1 MNNQEE
7 NNEIQEEKVV
17 YPIFQSFTVNLLIM
31 FSAGFQDA
39 YTYIVRH
46 GVFANAQTGN
56 IVLMGTYLLQKDGSQ
71 AIHYLLP
78 LLAFGLGILTSSQ
91 IELNLDKNLGFAK
104 RLVLILEI
112 ISLGIVGFIPDK
124 YFFIANMLVS
134 FSCAMQLQSF
144 RSIKSHAYAST
155 MCIGNFRSGVDA
167 ISNYIHSGEKSSLK
181 NALYYI
187 LVVGVFALGAGLGGN
202 ISAVIGIRAIWISVV
217 ILIITFIAYSYKL
230 AKKRADQ

>member
-7 NNEIQEEKVV
+7 NNEIHEEKVV

-91 IELNLDKNLGFAK
+91 IELNLDKNLGVAK

-155 MCIGNFRSGVDA
+155 MCIGNFRSGTDA
-167 ISNYIHSGEKSSLK
+167 ISMFIHSGEKKYIK
-181 NALYYI
+181 NAFYYI
-187 LVVGVFALGAGLGGN
+187 LVIVVFAMGAGFGGN
-202 ISAVIGIRAIWISVV
+202 ISAVIGIRSIWISVL
-217 ILIITFIAYSYKL
+217 ILTVTLIVCSYRLGSEKT
-230 AKKRADQ
+230 